1 MTSVNDKIH
10 PRVLQSQYSLRP
22 HPYFQSDEGSGSV
35 LQLLSCTERVKGPV
49 AIIARKFIYLNRN
62 ISRAGHRAFKPGV

>member
-22 HPYFQSDEGSGSV
+22 HPFQSDEGSGSV

-49 AIIARKFIYLNRN
+49 AIIVRKCIYLNRN
-62 ISRAGHRAFKPGV
+62 ISRADHRAFKPGV